1 MSSVGNARSSL
12 SPAEVSLAG
21 AASGA
26 ITRSVTP
33 PVLLLP
39 LLLPLS
45 SLISPLISPLT
56 CLTVRLICQPLDVAK
71 IRLQLQAESGG
82 ARKYSSLVELLVKL
96 PREEGLR
103 ALWKGEDYT
112 SPPLPLLI
120 M

>member
-26 ITRSVTP
+26 ITR
-33 PVLLLP
+33 LL
-39 LLLPLS
+39 
-45 SLISPLISPLT
+45 
-56 CLTVRLICQPLDVAK
+56 CQPLDVAK
-71 IRLQLQAESGG
+71 IRLQLQAETGG

-103 ALWKGEDYT
+103 ALWKGREWK
-112 SPPLPLLI
+112 LPALP
-120 M
+120 